1 MAQEKKFVDGIFGKV
16 FTFQNGGE
24 SYQLSAKA
32 EEFIKF
38 IKENTNSKG
47 YINFDVNKQKNDPT
61 KLSVSL
67 NTFEPKAQNNSS
79 NSNDDS
85 GLPF

>member
-1 MAQEKKFVDGIFGKV
+1 MAQEKKFVDGVFGKV

-24 SYQLSAKA
+24 VYQLSAKS

-38 IKENTNSKG
+38 IKENTNPKG
-47 YINFDVNKQKNDPT
+47 YINFDVNKQKNDQT

-67 NTFEPKAQNNSS
+67 NTFEPKATDNSQ
-79 NSNDDS
+79 DGS

>member
-1 MAQEKKFVDGIFGKV
+1 MAQEKKYLPVFGKV
-16 FTFQNGGE
+16 HTFSDSNE
-24 SYQLSAKA
+24 VYQLSAKA

-47 YINFDVNKQKNDPT
+47 YINLDINKQKNDPS

-67 NTFEPKAQNNSS
+67 NTFEPKSS
-79 NSNDDS
+79 VSSQGDDS

>member
-1 MAQEKKFVDGIFGKV
+1 MAQEKKFVDGVFGKV

-24 SYQLSAKA
+24 VYQLSAKA

-47 YINFDVNKQKNDPT
+47 YINLDINKQKNDPS

-67 NTFEPKAQNNSS
+67 NTFEPKASVGSQ
-79 NSNDDS
+79 DEEDS
-85 GLPF
+85 LPF